1 MSLEA
6 VKKEI
11 LASVREQA
19 EQRKKETAQ
28 QAKEILAKADEEI
41 KQQEEETRQK
51 TKVLLAAMEQQESSL
66 ARSEA
71 KRILLDMQKAVLDEL
86 MEQLKEIL
94 SKLPQKK
101 RDEYCTRLLKKAQAQ
116 LSVKWAYTS
125 KQDKKAISDKTIT
138 HEEMNIQGGLIA
150 ENKEKTVRI
159 DYSFETLLEELQ
171 KDALPKIAK
180 ELLS

>member
-51 TKVLLAAMEQQESSL
+51 SNQ
-66 ARSEA
+66 
-71 KRILLDMQKAVLDEL
+71 
-86 MEQLKEIL
+86 
-94 SKLPQKK
+94 
-101 RDEYCTRLLKKAQAQ
+101 
-116 LSVKWAYTS
+116 
-125 KQDKKAISDKTIT
+125 
-138 HEEMNIQGGLIA
+138 
-150 ENKEKTVRI
+150 
-159 DYSFETLLEELQ
+159 
-171 KDALPKIAK
+171 
-180 ELLS
+180 